1 MIRTY
6 KKSKLSI
13 LLVLVLTHVFLFVFN
28 VYADNINWFYQ
39 NNHWYATDA
48 YGMLIYDKWVVNNSE
63 EYHLSLD
70 GSMDTNKWI
79 DGIYYVDSSG
89 KKLRNAF
96 TPDGYYV
103 NQYGVYDPNIPRYS
117 NTTNQYSNMP
127 ITPADVSVTNSAV
140 IDATKYANSAIAPPI
155 NNNPYYPDYTPIP
168 SSSNHY
174 GFHLTTTGYS
184 EDNNYYGRHDHR
196 AQYKVINVRLTTNN
210 NYNYLL
216 NNTRLDQINEALETV
231 CDDFERDAIDALERE
246 DMKKYFINK
255 AELTKFSYS
264 QIVITFSGYMTT
276 YDNYKVTLRYR
287 FIYYPYDEYYTL
299 EQI

>member
-1 MIRTY
+1 M
-6 KKSKLSI
+6 
-13 LLVLVLTHVFLFVFN
+13 LVLTHVFLFVLN
-28 VYADNINWFYQ
+28 VYADGINWYYV
-39 NNHWYATDA
+39 NNNWYAMDD
-48 YGMLIYDKWVVNNSE
+48 YGILIYNKWVVNNSE

-140 IDATKYANSAIAPPI
+140 IDATKYANNATVAPT
-155 NNNPYYPDYTPIP
+155 NNYSIWPYDDY
-168 SSSNHY
+168 SYSHSNY

-246 DMKKYFINK
+246 DMRKYFINK

-264 QIVITFSGYMTT
+264 NIVITFSGYMTT
-276 YDNYKVTLRYR
+276 YDNYKITLKYR
-287 FIYYPYDEYYTL
+287 FTYYPYDEYYTL